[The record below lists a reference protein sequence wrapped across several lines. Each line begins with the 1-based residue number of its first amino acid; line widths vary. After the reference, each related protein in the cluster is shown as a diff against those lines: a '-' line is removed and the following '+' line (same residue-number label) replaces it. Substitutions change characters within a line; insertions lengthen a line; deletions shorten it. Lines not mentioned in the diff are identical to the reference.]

1 MKVQTN
7 MFLYQGGCKYQKMI
21 DLNKIKMIIW
31 DLDDT
36 FWEGTLG
43 EKNICLSESRSML
56 IVHLSQR
63 GIVNSICSKNEYE
76 DVMQIL
82 TERGLKDYFVFPSIN
97 WAAKGQ
103 RVLDIIKKCRLRAE
117 NVLFIDDNSFNLEEV
132 QFYNPGI
139 NVALPNIILEIE
151 SKLYELGKDDSA
163 LTRLNQYHLLEKKEQ
178 EFKTF
183 DSNEEFLYHS
193 NIKVE
198 IFHNVIDEFDRL
210 YELMQR
216 TNHLNFTKL
225 RQNQDEFRSTLEL
238 CDAESGYIRV
248 TDKYGDY
255 GIVGFWV
262 ISHGKVLH
270 FVFSCRVLGMGIE
283 QFVYSYLKYPNVTV
297 KGNVSTQ
304 LEMNVS
310 VPWVNVDKIATQ
322 GDNAKKNQSS
332 VVLLKGRCDLN
343 NVVQYLSSHK
353 LINEGNYIDDLGH
366 DTSLAS
372 CTTNIVLSQ
381 QLALEKKKLIS
392 SSVPMFDCALESTKM
407 FDSSCDAV
415 ILSLASEYSFGVYRS
430 KAERD
435 IILSVG
441 DCFFDMTDREKWQAY
456 IDKEI
461 YTLGYSLSKE
471 DFVTFSESYEKTD
484 LQPEDIVKNIT
495 CIRSHLPPKTKLIL
509 LLGNDQ
515 YMTRNGGLFESE
527 KLKKYGRLNRSI
539 LNVFYGREDI
549 LIVNANDFLNE
560 SSDITDSIMHYTRR
574 IYYNIAQK
582 INSLI

>member
-1 MKVQTN
+1 
-7 MFLYQGGCKYQKMI
+7 MI

-43 EKNICLSESRSML
+43 EKNIYLSESRAML

-63 GIVNSICSKNEYE
+63 GIVNSICSKNEYN
-76 DVMQIL
+76 DVMKIL

-97 WAAKGQ
+97 WTAKGQ

-139 NVALPNIILEIE
+139 NVALPNIIFEIE
-151 SKLYELGKDDSA
+151 SKVHKLGKNDSA
-163 LTRLNQYHLLEKKEQ
+163 LTRLSQYHLLEKKEE

-183 DSNEEFLYHS
+183 DSNEDFLFHS

-198 IFHNVIDEFDRL
+198 IFHNAIDEFDRL

-238 CDAESGYIRV
+238 CDLESGYIKV
-248 TDKYGDY
+248 TDRYGDY

-262 ISHGKVLH
+262 MLQGEVLH

-283 QFVYSYLKYPNVTV
+283 QFVYSYLEYPNVPV
-297 KGNVSTQ
+297 KGNVSAQ
-304 LEMNVS
+304 LLMNVT
-310 VPWVNVDKIATQ
+310 VPWINIDRVSPK
-322 GDNAKKNQSS
+322 GENAKKNNSS

-343 NVVQYLSSHK
+343 NVIQYLSSYK
-353 LINEGNYIDDLGH
+353 LINEGNYINDLGH

-372 CTTNIVLSQ
+372 CTTNIVLSH
-381 QLALEKKKLIS
+381 QLALERKKIIS
-392 SSVPMFDCALESTKM
+392 SSVPMFDCALELTKM
-407 FDSSCDAV
+407 FDSSCDVV

-435 IILSVG
+435 ITLSVG
-441 DCFFDMTDREKWQAY
+441 DCFFDMVDRENWQSY
-456 IDKEI
+456 IDKEL
-461 YTLGYSLSKE
+461 YTLGYSLTKE
-471 DFVTFSESYEKTD
+471 DLVAFSENYEKID
-484 LQPEDIVKNIT
+484 LRPDDIVKNIT
-495 CIRSHLPPKTKLIL
+495 YIRRHLSPNTKLIL

-515 YMTRNGGLFESE
+515 YLTRSGGLFESK
-527 KLKKYGRLNRSI
+527 KLQKYGKLNRLI

-574 IYYNIAQK
+574 IYFNIAQK
-582 INSLI
+582 IESLI